1 MHCRR
6 LGVVVALD
14 AEAQALHAGALRHDV
29 VVEVNAQILL
39 VVSGM
44 GPERAMAAARTLLAA
59 GVDGLVSW
67 GTAGALQPARKPGD
81 LLLPEVVFGASS
93 QTWSVD
99 LAWREILAQS
109 LSLPAYA
116 GGLLSVATP
125 CGSVAAKSAC
135 LLDFPLA
142 QGVDMESGA
151 IAAVADA
158 AGKPFVVIRSI
169 VDPADQSLP
178 DAATGSVDAYGG
190 LQVLKL
196 MRGLLRHPAVC
207 VDLMRLGA
215 QMQKALNTLRA
226 VAPSLQA
233 GRVA

>member
-1 MHCRR
+1 MHRRR

-29 VVEVNAQILL
+29 VVEVNAQLLL

-44 GPERAMAAARTLLAA
+44 GSERAMAAARTLLAA

-67 GTAGALQPARKPGD
+67 GTAGALQPERQPGD
-81 LLLPEVVFGASS
+81 LLLPEVVFWAS

-99 LAWREILAQS
+99 LAWRAILAQS
-109 LSLPAYA
+109 LSFPAYA

-125 CGSVAAKSAC
+125 CSSVAAKAAYLS
-135 LLDFPLA
+135 DYPSA

-151 IAAVADA
+151 IAAVAGA

-169 VDPADQSLP
+169 VDPADQFLP
-178 DAATGSVDAYGG
+178 DAATGGVDAYGG
-190 LQVLKL
+190 LQARKL
-196 MRGLLRHPAVC
+196 MRGLLRHPAAC

-215 QMQKALNTLRA
+215 QMQKALKTLRA
-226 VAPSLQA
+226 VAPGLQA